1 MRQVD
6 VQESEGASAHLD
18 RGRFTLH
25 RRRGEH
31 RDYAYEPQTAR
42 RGRRRAHLSPR
53 RIDQVSDA
61 SHLPEPSALRGKTRS
76 SCKFPCW
83 LAARSSKKVIRAKL
97 NPRSRVRP
105 PKRDLFTLLTCKLP
119 KCSVFIGRWI
129 SHPYPPIRAF
139 PLLLRAVWRG
149 NKSPS
154 IALRALVFSTRHRTL
169 RYPPNK
175 QSWPPS
181 PVPPLPS
188 LPALRSPGAS
198 SRVPPGACS
207 ATQDDVLARFFSKA
221 SGRLIPIGLSN
232 RCPVRSERR
241 ELTSD
246 PTFPAFSTAGSSPPS
261 PRSSPASLSAST
273 LRCVPPTARFRDTPS
288 PRANFGKR

>member
-1 MRQVD
+1 MLSFYWAVD
-6 VQESEGASAHLD
+6 FAS
-18 RGRFTLH
+18 
-25 RRRGEH
+25 
-31 RDYAYEPQTAR
+31 
-42 RGRRRAHLSPR
+42 
-53 RIDQVSDA
+53 VS
-61 SHLPEPSALRGKTRS
+61 T
-76 SCKFPCW
+76 
-83 LAARSSKKVIRAKL
+83 
-97 NPRSRVRP
+97 NQ
-105 PKRDLFTLLTCKLP
+105 
-119 KCSVFIGRWI
+119 SV
-129 SHPYPPIRAF
+129 ST
-139 PLLLRAVWRG
+139 LLRAVWRG

-221 SGRLIPIGLSN
+221 SGRSVPIGLSN

>member
-1 MRQVD
+1 MLSFYWAVD
-6 VQESEGASAHLD
+6 FAS
-18 RGRFTLH
+18 
-25 RRRGEH
+25 
-31 RDYAYEPQTAR
+31 
-42 RGRRRAHLSPR
+42 
-53 RIDQVSDA
+53 VS
-61 SHLPEPSALRGKTRS
+61 T
-76 SCKFPCW
+76 
-83 LAARSSKKVIRAKL
+83 
-97 NPRSRVRP
+97 NQ
-105 PKRDLFTLLTCKLP
+105 
-119 KCSVFIGRWI
+119 SV
-129 SHPYPPIRAF
+129 ST
-139 PLLLRAVWRG
+139 LLRAVWRG

-221 SGRLIPIGLSN
+221 SGRSVPIGLSN

-246 PTFPAFSTAGSSPPS
+246 PTFPAFSTAGSFPPS

-273 LRCVPPTARFRDTPS
+273 LRCVPPPPVSATHHRRAQISANDKTHGSRARPETRAYRVLRPS
-288 PRANFGKR
+288 RRSSHTTCHCEDVYTSHR

>member
-53 RIDQVSDA
+53 RIDQVMRVIFRNLLLS
-61 SHLPEPSALRGKTRS
+61 EEKRG
-76 SCKFPCW
+76 P
-83 LAARSSKKVIRAKL
+83 LANFLVGSRRVRAKKVIRAKV